1 MLCIQSGAVFGEP
14 AAAIDRRTSGKRN
27 TRRSLLS
34 KVQRRLQRKTDDDFV
49 TVGSEGMAR
58 STTLPW

>member
-34 KVQRRLQRKTDDDFV
+34 KVQRRLQRKTDDFV
-49 TVGSEGMAR
+49 TEGGEGMAR

>member
-14 AAAIDRRTSGKRN
+14 AAANGRRTSGKRN
-27 TRRSLLS
+27 TRRSVLS
-34 KVQRRLQRKTDDDFV
+34 KVQRRLQRKSDDEFV
-49 TVGSEGMAR
+49 TEGVEGMAR

>member
-14 AAAIDRRTSGKRN
+14 AATIDRRTSGKRN

-34 KVQRRLQRKTDDDFV
+34 KVQRRLQRKTDDEFV
-49 TVGSEGMAR
+49 TEGGGGMSR
-58 STTLPW
+58 SNTLPW

>member
-1 MLCIQSGAVFGEP
+1 MFGEP

-34 KVQRRLQRKTDDDFV
+34 KVQRRLQRKTDDFV
-49 TVGSEGMAR
+49 TEGGEGMAR